1 MNTLEKLRR
10 GDLAGATR
18 LALSEGLTKFPREI
32 FALADTLEYLDLSG
46 NALTSLP
53 EDFAQLRRLQVLFC
67 AGNRFTELPLVLGQC
82 QNLSMVGFRANQITN
97 IEAAAL
103 PPNLR
108 WLILTG
114 NQLASLP
121 PEIGACPEL
130 QKVALSGNLL
140 TTLPAEMAKCTKL
153 ELLRIAAN
161 RFEALPEW
169 LLSMPRL
176 SWLGYSG
183 NPVCAAAEAR
193 ALTLLTNVQSPQT
206 QGNLAPDVVNNRST
220 STSINPSSSTSLATE
235 SNQAGELDQIALAQ
249 IPWASLQLKQKLGEG
264 ASGVIYQAAL
274 AEASQE
280 VAVKVFKGALTS
292 DGLPYSEIAAYVS
305 AGSHPYLI
313 NLLGK
318 VTGHPE
324 GTKALVMQ
332 LVDPSYRNL
341 AAPPSLQSCTRDVYA
356 ADMRFSLHD
365 ALRVAHGVASLARQL
380 HSRGLTHGD
389 LYAHNTLIGVDGHAV
404 VGDFGAAAF
413 YDQSNLAVARA
424 LEQIEVRAF
433 GCLFEELLER
443 LTIDMTSEKIQRVH
457 VNNINKLR
465 DRCLTSDVLQRP
477 LFEEIERELDFFA
490 RAFSFC

>member
-1 MNTLEKLRR
+1 MLEILLLSSWLYIVRSKEYEFVNLTLMNTLEQLRQ
-10 GDLAGATR
+10 GELAGATR
-18 LALSEGLTKFPREI
+18 LALSEGLTEFPREI

-53 EDFAQLRRLQVLFC
+53 EDFAQLHRLQVLFC
-67 AGNRFTELPLVLGQC
+67 AGNRFTELPAVLGQC
-82 QNLSMVGFRANQITN
+82 QSLSMVGFRANQITSMT
-97 IEAAAL
+97 AAAL
-103 PPNLR
+103 PPKLR

-114 NQLASLP
+114 NQIASLP

-140 TTLPAEMAKCTKL
+140 STLPVEMAKCTKL
-153 ELLRIAAN
+153 ELLRIGAN
-161 RFEALPEW
+161 RFEVLPEW
-169 LLSMPRL
+169 LLDMPRL

-183 NPVCAAAEAR
+183 NPVCAEAEAR
-193 ALTLLTNVQSPQT
+193 ALSGQVTLT
-206 QGNLAPDVVNNRST
+206 
-220 STSINPSSSTSLATE
+220 
-235 SNQAGELDQIALAQ
+235 Q
-249 IPWASLQLKQKLGEG
+249 IPWASLRLKQKLGEG

-274 AEASQE
+274 ADASQE

-292 DGLPYSEIAAYVS
+292 DGLPHSEIAAYVS

-324 GTKALVMQ
+324 QTEALVMQ

-356 ADMRFSLHD
+356 ADQRFSLQD
-365 ALRVAHGVASLARQL
+365 ALYVAHGVAGLARQL

-389 LYAHNTLIGVDGHAV
+389 LYAHNTLIGTDGHAV
-404 VGDFGAAAF
+404 LGDFGAAAF
-413 YDQSNLAVARA
+413 YDPRNLVVARA

-443 LTIDMTSEKIQRVH
+443 VELEADATSQQRSA
-457 VNNINKLR
+457 LQTALALCEA
-465 DRCLTSDVLQRP
+465 CLVSQVSQRP
-477 LFEEIERELDFFA
+477 LFKHIEEQLTLLA
-490 RAFSFC
+490 RAV

>member
-1 MNTLEKLRR
+1 MNTLEQLRR
-10 GDLAGATR
+10 GELAGATR
-18 LALSEGLTKFPREI
+18 LVLSEGLTQFPREI
-32 FALADTLEYLDLSG
+32 FTLADTLEYLDLSG
-46 NALTSLP
+46 NVLASLP
-53 EDFAQLRRLQVLFC
+53 EDFARLHRLKVLFC

-82 QNLSMVGFRANQITN
+82 QNLSMLGFRTNQIAT
-97 IEAAAL
+97 IQGAAL
-103 PPNLR
+103 PPKLR
-108 WLILTG
+108 WLILMG
-114 NQLASLP
+114 NQLSALP
-121 PEIGACPEL
+121 PEIGACHEL

-140 TTLPAEMAKCTKL
+140 TTLPVEMAACTKL
-153 ELLRIAAN
+153 ELVRIAAN

-193 ALTLLTNVQSPQT
+193 ALTGQV
-206 QGNLAPDVVNNRST
+206 
-220 STSINPSSSTSLATE
+220 
-235 SNQAGELDQIALAQ
+235 ALAQ
-249 IPWASLQLKQKLGEG
+249 IPWASLQLQQKLGEG

-274 AEASQE
+274 AGASQE

-292 DGLPYSEIAAYVS
+292 DGLPHSEIAAYLS

-324 GTKALVMQ
+324 KTEALVMQ
-332 LVDPSYRNL
+332 LVDSSYRNL

-356 ADMRFSLHD
+356 ADLRFSLND

-389 LYAHNTLIGVDGHAV
+389 LYAHNTLIGEGGHAV
-404 VGDFGAAAF
+404 LGDFGAAAF
-413 YDQSNLAVARA
+413 YDQSDSVVAQA

-433 GCLFEELLER
+433 GCLLEELLER
-443 LTIDMTSEKIQRVH
+443 LNAGCANRAIYLAIIIKIER
-457 VNNINKLR
+457 LR
-465 DRCLTSDVLQRP
+465 DRCLTRVVLQRP
-477 LFEEIERELDFFA
+477 LFQQIERELDLLLTNLT
-490 RAFSFC
+490 CG

>member
-1 MNTLEKLRR
+1 MNTLEQLRQ
-10 GDLAGATR
+10 GELAGATR
-18 LALSEGLTKFPREI
+18 VALSEGLTEFPREI

-53 EDFAQLRRLQVLFC
+53 EDFAQLHRLQVLFC
-67 AGNRFTELPLVLGQC
+67 AGNGFTELPVVLGQC
-82 QNLSMVGFRANQITN
+82 QNLSMVGFRANQITS
-97 IEAAAL
+97 IKAAAL
-103 PPNLR
+103 PPKLR

-114 NQLASLP
+114 NQIASLP

-140 TTLPAEMAKCTKL
+140 SSLPVEMAKCTKL
-153 ELLRIAAN
+153 ELLRIGAN

-193 ALTLLTNVQSPQT
+193 ALARLTDAQSLQTRGNSAPQ
-206 QGNLAPDVVNNRST
+206 AVSNRST
-220 STSINPSSSTSLATE
+220 NTSTNTSSNTSLGTE
-235 SNQAGELDQIALAQ
+235 SSQAGELDQIALAQ

-264 ASGVIYQAAL
+264 ASGVIYQATL
-274 AEASQE
+274 ADASQE

-292 DGLPYSEIAAYVS
+292 DGLPHSEIAAYLS

-324 GTKALVMQ
+324 CTEALVMQ

-356 ADMRFSLHD
+356 ADMRFSLQD
-365 ALRVAHGVASLARQL
+365 ALRVAHGVAGLARQL

-389 LYAHNTLIGVDGHAV
+389 LYAHNTLIGADGHAV
-404 VGDFGAAAF
+404 LGDFGAAAF
-413 YDQSNLAVARA
+413 YDQSDRAVAQA

-443 LTIDMTSEKIQRVH
+443 VDLVVGSTVQQNAALQAARALCKA
-457 VNNINKLR
+457 
-465 DRCLTSDVLQRP
+465 CLVSQVSQRP
-477 LFEEIERELDFFA
+477 FFKQLEA
-490 RAFSFC
+490 QLAALIRPD

>member
-1 MNTLEKLRR
+1 MNTLEQLRR

-18 LALSEGLTKFPREI
+18 LALSEGLTEFPREI

-46 NALTSLP
+46 NVLTSLP
-53 EDFAQLRRLQVLFC
+53 EDFARLHRLQVLFC
-67 AGNRFTELPLVLGQC
+67 AGNRFTELPAVLGQC
-82 QNLSMVGFRANQITN
+82 QSLSMVGFRTNQITT
-97 IEAAAL
+97 IQGAAL
-103 PPNLR
+103 PRKLR

-114 NQLASLP
+114 NQIASLP
-121 PEIGACPEL
+121 PEIGGCPEL

-140 TTLPAEMAKCTKL
+140 STLPVEMAACTKL

-161 RFEALPEW
+161 RFEVLPDW
-169 LLSMPRL
+169 LLGMPRL

-193 ALTLLTNVQSPQT
+193 ALKGMTDLSSAQGQT
-206 QGNLAPDVVNNRST
+206 
-220 STSINPSSSTSLATE
+220 
-235 SNQAGELDQIALAQ
+235 ALAQ
-249 IPWASLQLKQKLGEG
+249 IPWYSLQLKQKLGEG

-274 AEASQE
+274 ADASQE

-292 DGLPYSEIAAYVS
+292 DGLPHSEIAAYLS

-324 GTKALVMQ
+324 KTEALVMQ
-332 LVDPSYRNL
+332 LVDSSYRNL

-356 ADMRFSLHD
+356 TDLRFSLND

-389 LYAHNTLIGVDGHAV
+389 LYAHNTLIGADGHAV
-404 VGDFGAAAF
+404 LGDFGAAAF
-413 YDQSNLAVARA
+413 YDQSDSTVAQA

-443 LTIDMTSEKIQRVH
+443 VDLVVGSTVQQSAALQAARA
-457 VNNINKLR
+457 LR
-465 DRCLTSDVLQRP
+465 ETCLVSQVRQRP
-477 LFEEIERELDFFA
+477 FFKQIEAQLATLIRPE
-490 RAFSFC
+490 

>member
-1 MNTLEKLRR
+1 MNTLEQLRR
-10 GDLAGATR
+10 GELAGATR
-18 LALSEGLTKFPREI
+18 LALSEGLTEFPREI

-53 EDFAQLRRLQVLFC
+53 EDFAQLHRLQVLFC
-67 AGNRFTELPLVLGQC
+67 AGNRFTELPVVLGQC
-82 QNLSMVGFRANQITN
+82 QSLSMVGFRANQLTSIK
-97 IEAAAL
+97 AAAL
-103 PPNLR
+103 PPKLR

-140 TTLPAEMAKCTKL
+140 STLPAEMAKCTKL

-161 RFEALPEW
+161 RFEVLPEW
-169 LLSMPRL
+169 LLRMPRL

-183 NPVCAAAEAR
+183 NPVCAAAETR
-193 ALTLLTNVQSPQT
+193 ALAQAQSREAPLSAATDTVTNAKI
-206 QGNLAPDVVNNRST
+206 G
-220 STSINPSSSTSLATE
+220 TE
-235 SNQAGELDQIALAQ
+235 QNQVSAIDRVDLAQ
-249 IPWASLQLKQKLGEG
+249 IPWTTLQLKQKLGEG
-264 ASGVIYQAAL
+264 ASGVIYQAVL
-274 AEASQE
+274 PDASQE

-292 DGLPYSEIAAYVS
+292 DGLPHSEIAAYLS

-324 GTKALVMQ
+324 KTEALVMQ
-332 LVDPSYRNL
+332 LVDPSYKNL

-356 ADMRFSLHD
+356 ADLRFSLKD

-389 LYAHNTLIGVDGHAV
+389 LYAHNTLIGADGHAV
-404 VGDFGAAAF
+404 LGDFGAAAF
-413 YDQSNLAVARA
+413 YDQSNLDVAQA

-443 LTIDMTSEKIQRVH
+443 VDRDSGFTDQQRAALQAATALCNECFLPQVE
-457 VNNINKLR
+457 
-465 DRCLTSDVLQRP
+465 QRP
-477 LFEEIERELDFFA
+477 LFAAIEEALLVLFTDSKAI
-490 RAFSFC
+490 

>member
-1 MNTLEKLRR
+1 MDTLEQLRR
-10 GDLAGATR
+10 GELAGATR
-18 LALSEGLTKFPREI
+18 LALSEGLTEFPREI

-67 AGNRFTELPLVLGQC
+67 AGNRFTELPVVLGQC
-82 QNLSMVGFRANQITN
+82 QSLSMVGFRANQITS
-97 IEAAAL
+97 IKAAAL
-103 PPNLR
+103 PPKLR

-114 NQLASLP
+114 NQIASLP

-140 TTLPAEMAKCTKL
+140 SSLPAEMANCTKL
-153 ELLRIAAN
+153 ELLRIGAN

-183 NPVCAAAEAR
+183 NPVCAAAETR
-193 ALTLLTNVQSPQT
+193 ALTQAQSRE
-206 QGNLAPDVVNNRST
+206 APLSAASKPVISPK
-220 STSINPSSSTSLATE
+220 IGTE
-235 SNQAGELDQIALAQ
+235 QNQADGIGRVDLAQ
-249 IPWASLQLKQKLGEG
+249 IPWATLQLKQKLGEG

-274 AEASQE
+274 EGGSQE

-292 DGLPYSEIAAYVS
+292 DGLPHSEIAAYLS

-324 GTKALVMQ
+324 KTEALVMQ
-332 LVDPSYRNL
+332 LVDSSYRNL

-365 ALRVAHGVASLARQL
+365 ALRVAYGVASLARQL
-380 HSRGLTHGD
+380 HSLGLTHGD
-389 LYAHNTLIGVDGHAV
+389 LYAHNTLIGADGHAV
-404 VGDFGAAAF
+404 LGDFGAAAF
-413 YDQSNLAVARA
+413 YDQSDRAVAQA

-443 LTIDMTSEKIQRVH
+443 VDRDSGLTDQQRAA
-457 VNNINKLR
+457 
-465 DRCLTSDVLQRP
+465 LQAAQELCAQCFAPLVKHRP
-477 LFEEIERELDFFA
+477 LFKTIEERLA
-490 RAFSFC
+490 SLTTQL

>member
-1 MNTLEKLRR
+1 MHTLEQLRR
-10 GDLAGATR
+10 GELAGATR
-18 LALSEGLTKFPREI
+18 LALSEGLTEFPREI

-53 EDFAQLRRLQVLFC
+53 EDFAQLHRLQVLFC
-67 AGNRFTELPLVLGQC
+67 AGNRFTELPVVLGQC
-82 QNLSMVGFRANQITN
+82 QSLSMVGFRANQIST
-97 IEAAAL
+97 IQGAAL
-103 PPNLR
+103 PPKLR

-114 NQLASLP
+114 NQIASLP

-140 TTLPAEMAKCTKL
+140 SSLPAEMANCTKL

-169 LLSMPRL
+169 LLRMPRL

-193 ALTLLTNVQSPQT
+193 ALKGMTNLSSAQGQTTLT
-206 QGNLAPDVVNNRST
+206 
-220 STSINPSSSTSLATE
+220 
-235 SNQAGELDQIALAQ
+235 Q
-249 IPWASLQLKQKLGEG
+249 IPWTTLQLKQKLGEG

-274 AEASQE
+274 ADTSQE

-292 DGLPYSEIAAYVS
+292 DGLPHSEIAAYMS

-318 VTGHPE
+318 VTSHPE
-324 GTKALVMQ
+324 KTEALVMQ
-332 LVDPSYRNL
+332 VVDPSYKNL

-356 ADMRFSLHD
+356 ADMRFSLQD
-365 ALRVAHGVASLARQL
+365 ALRVAHGVAGLARHL

-389 LYAHNTLIGVDGHAV
+389 LYAHNTLIGADGHAV
-404 VGDFGAAAF
+404 LGDFGAAAF
-413 YDQSNLAVARA
+413 YDQSYSAVARA

-443 LTIDMTSEKIQRVH
+443 VELDSDSTEQQRAA
-457 VNNINKLR
+457 LR
-465 DRCLTSDVLQRP
+465 AAHDLCAQCFTPLVKQRP
-477 LFEEIERELDFFA
+477 LFKTIEECLV
-490 RAFSFC
+490 SFTKQM

>member
-1 MNTLEKLRR
+1 
-10 GDLAGATR
+10 LAGATR
-18 LALSEGLTKFPREI
+18 LALSEGLTEFPREI

-53 EDFAQLRRLQVLFC
+53 EDFARLHRLQVLFC
-67 AGNRFTELPLVLGQC
+67 AGNRFTELPVVLGQC
-82 QNLSMVGFRANQITN
+82 QSLSMIGFRSNQIST
-97 IEAAAL
+97 IQGAAL
-103 PPNLR
+103 PPKLR
-108 WLILTG
+108 WLILMG
-114 NQLASLP
+114 NQLFALP

-140 TTLPAEMAKCTKL
+140 STLPAEMAACTKL
-153 ELLRIAAN
+153 ELLRIGAN

-183 NPVCAAAEAR
+183 NPVCAEAEAR
-193 ALTLLTNVQSPQT
+193 SLSQQVTLTQT
-206 QGNLAPDVVNNRST
+206 
-220 STSINPSSSTSLATE
+220 
-235 SNQAGELDQIALAQ
+235 
-249 IPWASLQLKQKLGEG
+249 PWASLQLKQKLGEG

-274 AEASQE
+274 ADNSRE

-292 DGLPYSEIAAYVS
+292 DGLPHSEIAAYVS

-318 VTGHPE
+318 VTDHPD
-324 GTKALVMQ
+324 GTQALIMQ
-332 LVDPSYRNL
+332 LIDPSYRNL

-356 ADMRFSLHD
+356 ADLRFNLHD

-389 LYAHNTLIGVDGHAV
+389 LYAHNTLIGADGHAV
-404 VGDFGAAAF
+404 LGDFGAAAF
-413 YDQSNLAVARA
+413 YDRSDLVVAQA

-443 LTIDMTSEKIQRVH
+443 VELETDATVQQRSA
-457 VNNINKLR
+457 LQTALALCEA
-465 DRCLTSDVLQRP
+465 CLVSQVSQRP
-477 LFEEIERELDFFA
+477 LFKHIEEQLTLLA
-490 RAFSFC
+490 RDA

>member
-1 MNTLEKLRR
+1 MNTLEQLRR

-18 LALSEGLTKFPREI
+18 LALSEGLTEFPREI
-32 FALADTLEYLDLSG
+32 FTLADTLEYLDLSG

-82 QNLSMVGFRANQITN
+82 QSLSMVGFRSNQIST
-97 IEAAAL
+97 IQGAAL
-103 PPNLR
+103 PPKLR

-114 NQLASLP
+114 NQIASLP

-140 TTLPAEMAKCTKL
+140 STLPAEMAKCTKL
-153 ELLRIAAN
+153 ELLRIGAN

-169 LLSMPRL
+169 LLSMSRL

-183 NPVCAAAEAR
+183 NPVCAVAEVR
-193 ALTLLTNVQSPQT
+193 ALEQAQSQVVPLKTATKTAPNMKVSTEQNQT
-206 QGNLAPDVVNNRST
+206 GGIGRVD
-220 STSINPSSSTSLATE
+220 
-235 SNQAGELDQIALAQ
+235 LAQ
-249 IPWASLQLKQKLGEG
+249 IPWANLQLRQKLGEG

-274 AEASQE
+274 ADASQE

-292 DGLPYSEIAAYVS
+292 DGLPHSEIAAYLS

-324 GTKALVMQ
+324 KTEALVMQ
-332 LVDPSYRNL
+332 LVDSSYKNL

-356 ADMRFSLHD
+356 ADLRFSLND

-389 LYAHNTLIGVDGHAV
+389 LYAHNTLIGADGHAV
-404 VGDFGAAAF
+404 LGDFGAAAF
-413 YDQSNLAVARA
+413 YDQSDSAVAQA

-443 LTIDMTSEKIQRVH
+443 VEFDSGITEQQHAALQAATVLCAECLGPVVLKRPMFAAMEQALIGLLNVSEAI
-457 VNNINKLR
+457 
-465 DRCLTSDVLQRP
+465 
-477 LFEEIERELDFFA
+477 
-490 RAFSFC
+490 

>member
-1 MNTLEKLRR
+1 MNTLKQLRR
-10 GDLAGATR
+10 GELAGATR
-18 LALSEGLTKFPREI
+18 LVLSEGLTQFPREI
-32 FALADTLEYLDLSG
+32 FTLADTLEYLDLSG
-46 NALTSLP
+46 NALASLP
-53 EDFAQLRRLQVLFC
+53 EDFARLHRLKVLFC

-82 QNLSMVGFRANQITN
+82 QNLSMLGFRTNQIAT
-97 IEAAAL
+97 IQGAAL
-103 PPNLR
+103 PPKLR
-108 WLILTG
+108 WLILMG
-114 NQLASLP
+114 NQLSALP
-121 PEIGACPEL
+121 PEIGACHEL

-140 TTLPAEMAKCTKL
+140 TTLPVEMATCTKL
-153 ELLRIAAN
+153 ELVRIAAN

-193 ALTLLTNVQSPQT
+193 ALTGQV
-206 QGNLAPDVVNNRST
+206 
-220 STSINPSSSTSLATE
+220 
-235 SNQAGELDQIALAQ
+235 ALAQ
-249 IPWASLQLKQKLGEG
+249 IPWASLQLQQKLGEG

-274 AEASQE
+274 AGASQE

-292 DGLPYSEIAAYVS
+292 DGLPHSEIAAYLS

-324 GTKALVMQ
+324 KTEALVMQ
-332 LVDPSYRNL
+332 LVDSSYRNL

-356 ADMRFSLHD
+356 ADLRFSLND

-389 LYAHNTLIGVDGHAV
+389 LYAHNTLIGEGGHAV
-404 VGDFGAAAF
+404 LGDFGAAAF
-413 YDQSNLAVARA
+413 YDQSDSAVAQA

-433 GCLFEELLER
+433 GCLLEELLER
-443 LTIDMTSEKIQRVH
+443 LNAGCANRAIYLAIIIKIER
-457 VNNINKLR
+457 LR
-465 DRCLTSDVLQRP
+465 DRCLTRVVLQRP
-477 LFEEIERELDFFA
+477 LFQQIERELDLLLTNLT
-490 RAFSFC
+490 CG

>member
-1 MNTLEKLRR
+1 MNTLEQLRR
-10 GDLAGATR
+10 GDLVGATR
-18 LALSEGLTKFPREI
+18 LALSEGLTEFPREI
-32 FALADTLEYLDLSG
+32 FALAGTLEYLDLSG

-53 EDFAQLRRLQVLFC
+53 EDFARLHRLQVLFC
-67 AGNRFTELPLVLGQC
+67 AGNRFTELPMVLGQC
-82 QNLSMVGFRANQITN
+82 QSLSMVGFRANQITR
-97 IEAAAL
+97 IKAAAL
-103 PPNLR
+103 PPKLR

-114 NQLASLP
+114 NQIASLP

-140 TTLPAEMAKCTKL
+140 STLPAEMAKCTKL
-153 ELLRIAAN
+153 ELLRIGAN

-193 ALTLLTNVQSPQT
+193 ALAQAQSQVVPLKTATKAVPNTNMKVSTEQNQT
-206 QGNLAPDVVNNRST
+206 GGIGRVD
-220 STSINPSSSTSLATE
+220 
-235 SNQAGELDQIALAQ
+235 LAQ
-249 IPWASLQLKQKLGEG
+249 IPWANLQLGQKLGEG

-274 AEASQE
+274 ADASQE

-292 DGLPYSEIAAYVS
+292 DGLPHSEIAAYLS

-324 GTKALVMQ
+324 KTEALVMQ
-332 LVDPSYRNL
+332 LVDPSYKNL
-341 AAPPSLQSCTRDVYA
+341 ADPPSLQSCTRDVYA
-356 ADMRFSLHD
+356 ADMRFSLQD

-389 LYAHNTLIGVDGHAV
+389 LYAHNTLIGADGHAV
-404 VGDFGAAAF
+404 LGDFGAAAF
-413 YDQSNLAVARA
+413 YDQSDRAVAQA

-443 LTIDMTSEKIQRVH
+443 VERDSGLTDQQRA
-457 VNNINKLR
+457 
-465 DRCLTSDVLQRP
+465 VLQAATVLCAECLGPVVLKRP
-477 LFEEIERELDFFA
+477 MFA
-490 RAFSFC
+490 AMEQALIGLLNVSEAI

>member
-1 MNTLEKLRR
+1 MRERMLEILPCSALLSAIEAKEYEFVNLTPMNTLEQLRL

-18 LALSEGLTKFPREI
+18 LALSEGLTEFPREI

-53 EDFAQLRRLQVLFC
+53 EDFARLHRLQVLFC
-67 AGNRFTELPLVLGQC
+67 AGNRFTALPVVLGQC
-82 QNLSMVGFRANQITN
+82 QSLSMVGFRSNQIST
-97 IEAAAL
+97 IQGAAL
-103 PPNLR
+103 PPKLR

-114 NQLASLP
+114 NQIASLP
-121 PEIGACPEL
+121 PEIGACPEV

-140 TTLPAEMAKCTKL
+140 STLPAEMANCTKL
-153 ELLRIAAN
+153 ELLRIGAN
-161 RFEALPEW
+161 RFEVLPEW

-193 ALTLLTNVQSPQT
+193 ALKGMTDLSAA
-206 QGNLAPDVVNNRST
+206 QG
-220 STSINPSSSTSLATE
+220 
-235 SNQAGELDQIALAQ
+235 QIALAQ

-274 AEASQE
+274 EGGSQE

-292 DGLPYSEIAAYVS
+292 DGLPHSEIAAYLS

-324 GTKALVMQ
+324 KTEALVMQ
-332 LVDPSYRNL
+332 LVDSSYRNL

-356 ADMRFSLHD
+356 ADLRFSLKD

-389 LYAHNTLIGVDGHAV
+389 LYAHNTLIGADGHAV
-404 VGDFGAAAF
+404 LGDFGAAAF
-413 YDQSNLAVARA
+413 YDQSDSALAQA

-443 LTIDMTSEKIQRVH
+443 VDRDSGLTDQQRAA
-457 VNNINKLR
+457 LR
-465 DRCLTSDVLQRP
+465 AAQELCARSFAPLVKQRP
-477 LFEEIERELDFFA
+477 LFKMIEECLA
-490 RAFSFC
+490 SLTKQM

>member
-1 MNTLEKLRR
+1 MNTLEQLRR
-10 GDLAGATR
+10 GELAGATR
-18 LALSEGLTKFPREI
+18 LALSEGLTEFPREV

-53 EDFAQLRRLQVLFC
+53 EDFAQLHRLQVLFC
-67 AGNRFTELPLVLGQC
+67 AGNRFTELPVVLGQC
-82 QNLSMVGFRANQITN
+82 QSLSMVGFRANQLTSIK
-97 IEAAAL
+97 AAAL
-103 PPNLR
+103 PPMLR

-114 NQLASLP
+114 NQIASLP
-121 PEIGACPEL
+121 PEIGRCPEL

-140 TTLPAEMAKCTKL
+140 SSLPAEMANCTKL
-153 ELLRIAAN
+153 ELLRIGAN

-176 SWLGYSG
+176 SWLGFSG

-193 ALTLLTNVQSPQT
+193 ALAQVQVPEGLLSTATKAVTNTNIGTEQTLADGLGRV
-206 QGNLAPDVVNNRST
+206 
-220 STSINPSSSTSLATE
+220 E
-235 SNQAGELDQIALAQ
+235 LAQ
-249 IPWASLQLKQKLGEG
+249 VPWVSLQLKQKLGEG

-274 AEASQE
+274 ADASQE

-292 DGLPYSEIAAYVS
+292 DGLPHSEIAAYLS

-318 VTGHPE
+318 VTGHPDKTE
-324 GTKALVMQ
+324 ALVMQ
-332 LVDPSYRNL
+332 LVDSSYKNL
-341 AAPPSLQSCTRDVYA
+341 AAPPSLQSCTRDLYA
-356 ADMRFSLHD
+356 ADLRFSLQD

-389 LYAHNTLIGVDGHAV
+389 LYAHNTLIGAAGHAV
-404 VGDFGAAAF
+404 LGDFGAAAF
-413 YDQSNLAVARA
+413 YDQSDRAVAQA

-443 LTIDMTSEKIQRVH
+443 VDRDSGFTDQQRITLQTATALCH
-457 VNNINKLR
+457 ECFLPQ
-465 DRCLTSDVLQRP
+465 VLQRP
-477 LFEEIERELDFFA
+477 LFAAIEEALIKVQF
-490 RAFSFC
+490 

>member
-1 MNTLEKLRR
+1 MNTLEQLRS
-10 GDLAGATR
+10 GELAGATR
-18 LALSEGLTKFPREI
+18 LALSEGLTEFPREI

-53 EDFAQLRRLQVLFC
+53 EDFARLHRLQVLFC
-67 AGNRFTELPLVLGQC
+67 AGNRFTELPVVLGQC
-82 QNLSMVGFRANQITN
+82 QSLSMVGFRANQLTTLKV
-97 IEAAAL
+97 AAL
-103 PPNLR
+103 PPKLR

-114 NQLASLP
+114 NQIASLP

-140 TTLPAEMAKCTKL
+140 STLPAEMAKCTKL
-153 ELLRIAAN
+153 ELLRIGAN
-161 RFEALPEW
+161 RFEVLPEW

-183 NPVCAAAEAR
+183 NPVCEAAEAR
-193 ALTLLTNVQSPQT
+193 ALAARV
-206 QGNLAPDVVNNRST
+206 D
-220 STSINPSSSTSLATE
+220 
-235 SNQAGELDQIALAQ
+235 LAQ

-274 AEASQE
+274 ADPSQE

-292 DGLPYSEIAAYVS
+292 DGLPHSEIAAYIS

-324 GTKALVMQ
+324 GTEALVMQ

-356 ADMRFSLHD
+356 ADLRFSLHD

-389 LYAHNTLIGVDGHAV
+389 LYAHNTLIGADGHAV
-404 VGDFGAAAF
+404 LGDFGAAAF
-413 YDQSNLAVARA
+413 YDQNNLAVAQG

-443 LTIDMTSEKIQRVH
+443 VDRDSSLTDQQRAALQAAQELCAQCFAPLV
-457 VNNINKLR
+457 K
-465 DRCLTSDVLQRP
+465 QRP
-477 LFEEIERELDFFA
+477 LFKTIEECLA
-490 RAFSFC
+490 SLTKQL

>member
-1 MNTLEKLRR
+1 MDEFIEEFVNLTPMNTLEQLRR
-10 GDLAGATR
+10 GELAGATR
-18 LALSEGLTKFPREI
+18 LALSEGLTEFPREI

-53 EDFAQLRRLQVLFC
+53 EDFARLHRLQVLFC
-67 AGNRFTELPLVLGQC
+67 AGNRFTELPVVLGQC
-82 QNLSMVGFRANQITN
+82 QSLNMIGFRSNQIST
-97 IEAAAL
+97 IQGAAL
-103 PPNLR
+103 PPKLR
-108 WLILTG
+108 WLILMG
-114 NQLASLP
+114 NQLSALP
-121 PEIGACPEL
+121 PEIGACREL

-140 TTLPAEMAKCTKL
+140 TTLPVEMTACTKL
-153 ELLRIAAN
+153 ELLRISAN
-161 RFEALPEW
+161 RFEALPVW
-169 LLSMPRL
+169 LLSMPKL

-183 NPVCAAAEAR
+183 NPVCAAAETR
-193 ALTLLTNVQSPQT
+193 ALAQAQSREALLS
-206 QGNLAPDVVNNRST
+206 A
-220 STSINPSSSTSLATE
+220 ATKTVTRTKIGTE
-235 SNQAGELDQIALAQ
+235 QNQAGGLSRVDLAQ
-249 IPWASLQLKQKLGEG
+249 IPWASLRFKQKLGEG

-274 AEASQE
+274 EGGSQE

-292 DGLPYSEIAAYVS
+292 DGLPHSEIAAYVS

-324 GTKALVMQ
+324 KTEALVMQ
-332 LVDPSYRNL
+332 LVESSYRNL

-356 ADMRFSLHD
+356 ADLSFSFQD

-389 LYAHNTLIGVDGHAV
+389 LYAHNTLIGDDGHAV
-404 VGDFGAAAF
+404 LGDVGAAAF

-443 LTIDMTSEKIQRVH
+443 VDCDSGLTDQQRAALQSALELCAQCFEPLV
-457 VNNINKLR
+457 K
-465 DRCLTSDVLQRP
+465 QRP
-477 LFEEIERELDFFA
+477 LFKTIEERLA
-490 RAFSFC
+490 LLTKQV

>member
-1 MNTLEKLRR
+1 MNTLEQLRR

-18 LALSEGLTKFPREI
+18 LALSEGLTEFPREI

-53 EDFAQLRRLQVLFC
+53 EDFARLHRLQVLFC
-67 AGNRFTELPLVLGQC
+67 AGNRFTELPAVLGQC
-82 QNLSMVGFRANQITN
+82 QSLSMVGFRSNQLTSLK
-97 IEAAAL
+97 AAAL
-103 PPNLR
+103 PPKLR

-114 NQLASLP
+114 NQIASLP
-121 PEIGACPEL
+121 PEIGGCPEL

-140 TTLPAEMAKCTKL
+140 STLPVEMAACTKL

-161 RFEALPEW
+161 RFEVLPDW
-169 LLSMPRL
+169 LLGMPRL

-193 ALTLLTNVQSPQT
+193 ALKGMTDLSSAQGQT
-206 QGNLAPDVVNNRST
+206 
-220 STSINPSSSTSLATE
+220 
-235 SNQAGELDQIALAQ
+235 ALAQ

-274 AEASQE
+274 ADASQE

-292 DGLPYSEIAAYVS
+292 DGLPHSEIAAYLS

-318 VTGHPE
+318 VTGHPDKTE
-324 GTKALVMQ
+324 ALVMQ
-332 LVDPSYRNL
+332 LVDSSYRNL

-356 ADMRFSLHD
+356 ADLRFSLND
-365 ALRVAHGVASLARQL
+365 TLRVAHGVASLARQL

-404 VGDFGAAAF
+404 LGDFGAAAF
-413 YDQSNLAVARA
+413 YDQSDSTVAQA
-424 LEQIEVRAF
+424 LEHIEVRAF

-443 LTIDMTSEKIQRVH
+443 VDLVVGSTVQQGAALQAARALYET
-457 VNNINKLR
+457 
-465 DRCLTSDVLQRP
+465 CLVSQVRQRP
-477 LFEEIERELDFFA
+477 FFKQIEAQLATLIRPE
-490 RAFSFC
+490 

>member
-1 MNTLEKLRR
+1 MLEILPCSALGSTIEAKEYGFVNLTPMNTLEQLRR

-18 LALSEGLTKFPREI
+18 LVLSEGLTEFPREI

-53 EDFAQLRRLQVLFC
+53 EDFAQLHRLQVLFC
-67 AGNRFTELPLVLGQC
+67 AGNRFTELPVVLGQC
-82 QNLSMVGFRANQITN
+82 KNLSMLGFRTNRITH
-97 IEAAAL
+97 IQGAAL
-103 PPNLR
+103 PLKLR

-114 NQLASLP
+114 NQVGELP
-121 PEIGACPEL
+121 PEIGSRPEL
-130 QKVALSGNLL
+130 QKVALAGNLL
-140 TTLPAEMAKCTKL
+140 STLPPEMAKCTKL
-153 ELLRIAAN
+153 ELLRIGAN

-183 NPVCAAAEAR
+183 NPVCAEAEAR
-193 ALTLLTNVQSPQT
+193 ALTRQVTLT
-206 QGNLAPDVVNNRST
+206 
-220 STSINPSSSTSLATE
+220 
-235 SNQAGELDQIALAQ
+235 Q
-249 IPWASLQLKQKLGEG
+249 IPWTSLQLKQKLGEG

-274 AEASQE
+274 ADASQE

-292 DGLPYSEIAAYVS
+292 DGLPRSEIAAYLS

-318 VTGHPE
+318 VTSHPE
-324 GTKALVMQ
+324 KAEALVMQ
-332 LVDPSYRNL
+332 LVDSNYKNL

-389 LYAHNTLIGVDGHAV
+389 LYAHNTLIGADGHAV
-404 VGDFGAAAF
+404 LGDFGAAAF
-413 YDQSNLAVARA
+413 YDQSDRAVAQA

-443 LTIDMTSEKIQRVH
+443 VDLDSSFTDPQRVALKIATAWCH
-457 VNNINKLR
+457 ECFLPQV
-465 DRCLTSDVLQRP
+465 VQRP
-477 LFEEIERELDFFA
+477 LFAAIEEALLVLFTDSKAI
-490 RAFSFC
+490 

>member
-1 MNTLEKLRR
+1 MNTLEQLRQ
-10 GDLAGATR
+10 GELAGATR

-53 EDFAQLRRLQVLFC
+53 EDFARLHRLQVLFC
-67 AGNRFTELPLVLGQC
+67 AGNRFTELPVVLGQC
-82 QNLSMVGFRANQITN
+82 QSLSMVGFRSNQIAR
-97 IEAAAL
+97 IQAAAL
-103 PPNLR
+103 PPKLR

-114 NQLASLP
+114 NQIASLP
-121 PEIGACPEL
+121 REIGACPEL

-140 TTLPAEMAKCTKL
+140 STLPAEMAACTKL

-161 RFEALPEW
+161 RFDVLPEW
-169 LLSMPRL
+169 LLRMPRL

-183 NPVCAAAEAR
+183 NPVCAEAEAR
-193 ALTLLTNVQSPQT
+193 PLKGMTNLSSAQGQT
-206 QGNLAPDVVNNRST
+206 
-220 STSINPSSSTSLATE
+220 
-235 SNQAGELDQIALAQ
+235 ALAQ
-249 IPWASLQLKQKLGEG
+249 IPWTTLQLKQKLGEG

-274 AEASQE
+274 ADASQE

-292 DGLPYSEIAAYVS
+292 DGLPHSEIAAYLS
-305 AGSHPYLI
+305 AGSHSYLI

-318 VTGHPE
+318 VTHHPE
-324 GTKALVMQ
+324 GTEALVMQ
-332 LVDPSYRNL
+332 LVDSSYRNL

-356 ADMRFSLHD
+356 ADLRFNLQD

-389 LYAHNTLIGVDGHAV
+389 LYAHNTLIGADGHAV
-404 VGDFGAAAF
+404 LGDFGAAAF
-413 YDQSNLAVARA
+413 YDQSDRAVAQA

-443 LTIDMTSEKIQRVH
+443 VELDSDSTEQQRAALH
-457 VNNINKLR
+457 AA
-465 DRCLTSDVLQRP
+465 TVLCAECFELLVKQRP
-477 LFEEIERELDFFA
+477 LFKTIEERLA
-490 RAFSFC
+490 SLTKQM

>member
-1 MNTLEKLRR
+1 MNTLEQLRR
-10 GDLAGATR
+10 GDLQGATR
-18 LALSEGLTKFPREI
+18 LALSEGLTEFPREI
-32 FALADTLEYLDLSG
+32 FGLADTLEYLDLSG

-53 EDFAQLRRLQVLFC
+53 EDFARLHRLQVLFC

-82 QNLSMVGFRANQITN
+82 RSLSMVGFRTNQITT
-97 IEAAAL
+97 IQGAAL
-103 PPNLR
+103 PRKLR

-114 NQLASLP
+114 NQIASLP
-121 PEIGACPEL
+121 PEIGGCPEL

-140 TTLPAEMAKCTKL
+140 STLPAEMAACTKL

-161 RFEALPEW
+161 RFEMLPDW
-169 LLSMPRL
+169 LLGMPRL

-193 ALTLLTNVQSPQT
+193 ALKGMTDLSSAQGQT
-206 QGNLAPDVVNNRST
+206 
-220 STSINPSSSTSLATE
+220 
-235 SNQAGELDQIALAQ
+235 ALAQ

-274 AEASQE
+274 ADASQE

-292 DGLPYSEIAAYVS
+292 DGLPHSEIAAYLS

-318 VTGHPE
+318 VTGHPDKTE
-324 GTKALVMQ
+324 ALVMQ
-332 LVDPSYRNL
+332 LVDSSYRNL

-356 ADMRFSLHD
+356 TDLRFSLND
-365 ALRVAHGVASLARQL
+365 ALRVAHGVASLACQL

-389 LYAHNTLIGVDGHAV
+389 LYAHNTLMGADGHAV
-404 VGDFGAAAF
+404 LGDFGAAAF
-413 YDQSNLAVARA
+413 YDQSDSAVAQA

-433 GCLFEELLER
+433 GCLLEELLER
-443 LTIDMTSEKIQRVH
+443 LNAGCANRAIYLAIIIKIER
-457 VNNINKLR
+457 LR
-465 DRCLTSDVLQRP
+465 DRCLTRVVLQRP
-477 LFEEIERELDFFA
+477 LFQQIERELDLLLTNLT
-490 RAFSFC
+490 CG